1 MEQFDTV
8 NSSAKPGARPTQT
21 ARDLIRCWFSSRLGL
36 TIGGTTIVAAGLVL
50 GWNWLTAVG
59 LAPLILT
66 LAPCAIMCALGLCMM
81 PRGNSPSATQSSVE
95 QAKPPEPASTLTQS
109 GGQGA

>member
-1 MEQFDTV
+1 MQPFDIV
-8 NSSAKPGARPTQT
+8 KPSDISAAEPTQST
-21 ARDLIRCWFSSRLGL
+21 RDLIRACFSSRWALVISG
-36 TIGGTTIVAAGLVL
+36 IAVVVAGLAL

-59 LAPLILT
+59 LAPLILS
-66 LAPCAIMCALGLCMM
+66 LAPCAIMCALGLCMT
-81 PRGNSPSATQSSVE
+81 PRGNSPSETQSSAE